1 MCSEKPLGNFKQEN
15 DMTQYIILM
24 YYFLKKIVFK
34 HFNVLTTLWGMILN
48 RSRECGEIKY
58 EAIGTVQTT
67 EMGV

>member
-1 MCSEKPLGNFKQEN
+1 
-15 DMTQYIILM
+15 MTQYIILM